1 MSKSPAEELLLDFQ
15 TLTHMSVALYDEQFR
30 CIYNLAPQVAYCSAI
45 HRSKHCL
52 DRCIRS
58 DDRALEAAKNSGTP
72 QRYRCPYGLWEG
84 IYPIRSETE
93 TLGYLF
99 VGPALEEEQAKNP
112 SSLLSLSLADA
123 PDLDIPTL
131 TEGLRSLPT
140 PSDRELSS
148 IDRLL
153 CLLTEYIAE
162 HHLIPSDRQTLGH
175 LIRQHIQK
183 NLSHKITLT
192 DISRRF
198 HCSTVTLTET
208 FRREFGMTIMQYV
221 SEERM
226 KLGAN
231 LLATTALS
239 VGEIAERCG
248 FPDVEYFSRCF
259 KQKEGISPSVWRRS
273 HIKHSNP

>member
-1 MSKSPAEELLLDFQ
+1 M
-15 TLTHMSVALYDEQFR
+15 
-30 CIYNLAPQVAYCSAI
+30 
-45 HRSKHCL
+45 
-52 DRCIRS
+52 
-58 DDRALEAAKNSGTP
+58 
-72 QRYRCPYGLWEG
+72 
-84 IYPIRSETE
+84 
-93 TLGYLF
+93 
-99 VGPALEEEQAKNP
+99 
-112 SSLLSLSLADA
+112 
-123 PDLDIPTL
+123 
-131 TEGLRSLPT
+131 
-140 PSDRELSS
+140 
-148 IDRLL
+148 DRLL
-153 CLLTEYIAE
+153 CLLADHISE

-231 LLATTALS
+231 LLSSTALS
-239 VGEIAERCG
+239 VSEIAERCG

-259 KQKEGISPSVWRRS
+259 KQKEGISPSEWRRS
-273 HIKHSNP
+273 HGNLSNS